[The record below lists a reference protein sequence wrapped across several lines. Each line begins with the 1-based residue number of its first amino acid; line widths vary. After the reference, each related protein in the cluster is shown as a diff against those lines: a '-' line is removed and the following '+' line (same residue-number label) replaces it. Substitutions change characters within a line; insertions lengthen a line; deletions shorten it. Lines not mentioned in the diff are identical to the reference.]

1 MTTGNMPNPPDQPTM
16 QVVPAESAAA
26 AEDGVAPV
34 QQSGPPLS
42 IGEDMARI
50 IEEQADVIAQKQL
63 YHSQL
68 MLGVSALG
76 TDILS
81 AKQST
86 MMIAAALR
94 SSNTQIATDAL
105 VNLGDAQFAQV
116 NDRTL
121 PYRFNSQISGL
132 LQGIILDAISQAY
145 RDNRGKLTEA
155 QMMLSRLFDSANVEA
170 MRLPKEPPR
179 FQAPA
184 FSPEP
189 LKLTAAEAIEE

>member
-1 MTTGNMPNPPDQPTM
+1 ESSADPGIGGAPDQQP
-16 QVVPAESAAA
+16 
-26 AEDGVAPV
+26 
-34 QQSGPPLS
+34 GPPISL
-42 IGEDMARI
+42 EADMARI

-68 MLGVSALG
+68 MLGVAALG
-76 TDILS
+76 TDIVS

-86 MMIAAALR
+86 MMVASALR
-94 SSNTQIATDAL
+94 SGNTPIATDAL
-105 VNLGDAQFAQV
+105 VKLGDAQFAQV

-145 RDNRGKLTEA
+145 SSQPDKITEA
-155 QMMLSRLFDSANVEA
+155 QLMLSKLFASANVEA

-189 LKLTAAEAIEE
+189 LRLAAGEAVEQPK